1 MWGSPV
7 FEIEIVVNFIKK
19 YIYIYWKRGCFT
31 MRNYAER
38 FTLTLDIIWYK
49 IVWIHPCQLEYKN
62 LLVFFQSALTWKQH
76 IVQSRLLYFLS
87 CVLSHGVF
95 VVYWPPLRQSH
106 QKQTSILKIQ
116 LSRLCIFWFFIFF
129 IFCTILIFFGTELTF
144 SGRKV
149 NFIWH

>member
-19 YIYIYWKRGCFT
+19 YRYWKRGCFT

-116 LSRLCIFWFFIFF
+116 LSRLCISWFFIFF
-129 IFCTILIFFGTELTF
+129 IFCTILIFFGAELTF